1 MRSQALSDHPA
12 PRTTAIPRSRWRT
25 APVAVLRAVLLLLH
39 VLAGVL
45 AALLIRSADIAG
57 VGRRLPRERIAGVWH
72 RTLLRILG
80 VQVSV
85 QGAPLCTPHLLV
97 SNHVSWL
104 DIPLIGAST
113 AIRFVSRHD
122 VKRWPVAGL
131 LAQACGT
138 FYIERGAGRSHV
150 TAAAMRGHLETGSV
164 ALFPEGTTT
173 GGTGVAPFR
182 ARLFQAALDAG
193 VPVQPVVLRYAPAR
207 EGTPIAP
214 FIDDDA
220 LLPHLLRILRAG
232 QLQVELQFL
241 PALFPGECAERRALA
256 LASQGRV
263 ERALQARCR
272 RPPTGER
279 YQ

>member
-1 MRSQALSDHPA
+1 
-12 PRTTAIPRSRWRT
+12 
-25 APVAVLRAVLLLLH
+25 VLRAVLLLLH

-45 AALLIRSADIAG
+45 LALPIRGADIAG
-57 VGRRLPRERIAGVWH
+57 VGRRVPRERIAGAWH

-80 VQVSV
+80 VRVSV
-85 QGAPLCTPHLLV
+85 QGAPLRTPHLLV

-113 AIRFVSRHD
+113 GIRFVSRHD
-122 VKRWPVAGL
+122 VQRWPVAGL

-138 FYIERGAGRSHV
+138 FYIERGAGRSQL
-150 TAAAMRGHLETGSV
+150 TAAAMRAHLETGSV

-173 GGTGVAPFR
+173 DGTGVAPFR

-193 VPVQPVVLRYAPAR
+193 VPVQPVALRYTPAR
-207 EGTPIAP
+207 DGTPIAP
-214 FIDDDA
+214 FVDDDA

-232 QLQVELQFL
+232 ELQVELQFL
-241 PALFPGECAERRALA
+241 PALFPEERAERRALA
-256 LASQGRV
+256 LVSQRHV

-272 RPPTGER
+272 RPGPGER